1 MDALKTEEIRIL
13 KTRNQKLEKERNVVV
28 VFMLPGMFVLFVLL
42 FGKN

>member
-1 MDALKTEEIRIL
+1 MKTEEIRIL

-28 VFMLPGMFVLFVLL
+28 VFMLSGMFVLFVLL